1 MVSSS
6 AEGPSRAPL
15 SRTLGA
21 ALALG
26 VAGFVMLTALAA
38 AAYPGGTYCEPAAT
52 SYRFWGNYFCDLT
65 ASVTGRGE
73 DNARSAALA
82 QAAFACFALATA
94 PFFWLLGGLSSRPR
108 LVRTPGL
115 VAALG
120 TVALAWL
127 PSRAGANL
135 HATAVFSATI
145 PGLMAAGL
153 GVHAAFRSQD
163 RRASVRLAAWLGA
176 ATFLAGAADAAGY
189 GHAVATHAGCIPWLP
204 VLQKITA
211 LCLLGWMLTVA
222 HAGICSSSMGQP
234 TSRRK

>member
-6 AEGPSRAPL
+6 AESPSGAILSRAA
-15 SRTLGA
+15 GA
-21 ALALG
+21 VLALG
-26 VAGFVMLTALAA
+26 VVGFVVLTALSA

-65 ASVTGRGE
+65 AEVTGRGD
-73 DNARSAALA
+73 DNVRSAALA

-108 LVRTPGL
+108 LLRALGL

-120 TVALAWL
+120 TAGLAWL

-145 PGLMAAGL
+145 PGLAAAGL
-153 GVHAAFRSQD
+153 GVVAAFRSRD
-163 RRASVRLAAWLGA
+163 RRASVRLTAWLGA

-189 GHAVATHAGCIPWLP
+189 GHALATHAGCIPWLP
-204 VLQKITA
+204 VLQKVTA

-222 HAGICSSSMGQP
+222 ATTRPLSA
-234 TSRRK
+234 